1 MYKIDTYPQKKL
13 FHVKTEG
20 FFTVEEA
27 KEFID
32 DFKTKAKT
40 IDPSQ
45 YTLLVD
51 AKDQKTSNADVAPL
65 LETAIGLYIQTPF
78 KKRYSVVMNSS
89 IAMQQIK
96 RIANKEVIDSFSFF
110 ESEEE
115 ALRNL

>member
-1 MYKIDTYPQKKL
+1 MYKIDINTQKKL
-13 FHVKTEG
+13 FHVKAEG

-27 KEFID
+27 KEFIGA
-32 DFKTKAKT
+32 FKAKVKT
-40 IDPSQ
+40 IDSSQ

-51 AKDQKTSNADVAPL
+51 GKDQKTSSADVAPL

-78 KKRYSVVMNSS
+78 KKRLSVVLNSS

-96 RIANKEVIDSFSFF
+96 RIGNKEFNDGFSFF
-110 ESEEE
+110 ESEAE